1 MRRTGPKA
9 RSRSRKGRR
18 RRAKRVARVRV
29 VIGLLTFVG
38 VVAAGTL
45 LFLYVGVTTRF
56 DGRLWTLPSRVYS
69 DRLVLTTGARYSPA
83 QLAARLER
91 SGYAGTDRS
100 PGRPGQYR
108 QHPGGFD
115 VYSREFST
123 PDESEPARRFR
134 IRFDGS
140 RVKSINDGSGTTSAR
155 VVFEP
160 ELLATIYG
168 SRQEERSL
176 LRLNEVPRTFVGAV
190 LAAEDSDFYSHS
202 GLDFTGI
209 ARAAL
214 ANLRQGR
221 IVQGG
226 STITQQTV
234 KNLYLGQE
242 RTWWRKVREVALA
255 LILDARYEKDRI
267 LEVYLN
273 EVYFGQRGAVAICG
287 AQAAARFYFGRDLRD
302 LSLGEWATLAGLVRS
317 PGRYNPFA
325 HPERAV
331 ERRDQVLEAMQRL
344 GLATAPEVGAA
355 RSEPLQ
361 LASGGGGS
369 RAPYVADFLRAELAD
384 RFSLRTL
391 AEEGLTI
398 YTTLDTRIQHAAEEA
413 LSEGLER
420 LERERPAIGRQ
431 LAERSLQGAV
441 VVTRPATGAILALVG
456 GRDYRE
462 SQFNRAVQAHRQPG
476 SCFKPFVYAAGFE
489 KTQQEGRDGLTPAT
503 LLDDS
508 PVDLRVAGKHW
519 TPSNYDGEFRGPV
532 TARRALEESLNVPT
546 VRAAQIVGMQRIV
559 DTAHECG
566 IESFLAPL
574 PSLAL
579 GTEEV
584 TPLELAAAYGTFS
597 QLGSYRRPWLVR
609 TVVDAAGREL
619 ESGGTQPIQAITPQS
634 AYLVS
639 EILHGVFERGTARSA
654 AALGHRGWAAGK
666 TGTTDDTRDAW
677 FVGYDRDLLA
687 LVWVGYDDNA
697 RTGLTGATGAL
708 PIWVELMSRCS
719 AQHWSSPPPAP
730 EGLVTVGI
738 DPESGMRA
746 VSRCPLVIEEYF
758 VQGTQPKAACPL
770 HQGRFRRW
778 FKNLV
783 KRKKDVQEPAR

>member
-1 MRRTGPKA
+1 MARTGPKR

-18 RRAKRVARVRV
+18 RRAKRGARVRA
-29 VIGLLTFVG
+29 ILGLLTLVG

-69 DRLVLTTGARYSPA
+69 DRLVLTPGARYSPE

-108 QHPGGFD
+108 QHSGGFD

-140 RVKSINDGSGTTSAR
+140 RVRSINDGSGTTSAR

-160 ELLATIYG
+160 ELLTTIYG

-176 LRLNEVPRTFVGAV
+176 IRLEGVPRPFVGAV
-190 LAAEDSDFYSHS
+190 LAAEDADFYAHS

-214 ANLRQGR
+214 TNLRKGR

-242 RTWWRKVREVALA
+242 RTWWRKIREVALA
-255 LILDARYEKDRI
+255 LILDARYDKDRI

-302 LSLGEWATLAGLVRS
+302 LSLGEWATLAGLIRS

-325 HPERAV
+325 HPERAA
-331 ERRDQVLEAMQRL
+331 ERRDRVLAAMQRL
-344 GLATAPEVGAA
+344 GLATPAEVEAA
-355 RSEPLQ
+355 LSERLQ

-369 RAPYVADFLRAELAD
+369 QAPYVADFVRAELAE

-391 AEEGLTI
+391 SEEGLTI
-398 YTTLDTRIQHAAEEA
+398 YTTLNTRIQHSAEEV
-413 LSEGLER
+413 LGEGLER
-420 LERERPAIGRQ
+420 LERERPAIRRQ

-441 VVTRPATGAILALVG
+441 VVTHPATGAILALVG

-462 SQFNRAVQAHRQPG
+462 SQFNRAVQARRQPG
-476 SCFKPFVYAAGFE
+476 SCFKPFVFAAGFE
-489 KTQQEGRDGLTPAT
+489 KSQIEGRDGLTPAT

-508 PVDLRVAGKHW
+508 PVDLPAAGKRW
-519 TPSNYDGEFRGPV
+519 TPSNYDGDFRGPV

-546 VRAAQIVGMQRIV
+546 VRAAQLVGLQRIV
-559 DTAHECG
+559 ETAQGCG
-566 IESFLAPL
+566 IESPLAPL

-597 QLGSYRRPWLVR
+597 QQGSYQSPWLVR
-609 TVVDAAGREL
+609 TVVDAQGREL
-619 ESGGTQPIQAITPQS
+619 ESGGTESIQAITPQS

-639 EILHGVFERGTARSA
+639 EILHGVFVRGTARSA
-654 AALGHRGWAAGK
+654 AGLGYRDWAAGK

-697 RTGLTGATGAL
+697 RTGLSGATGAL
-708 PIWVELMSRCS
+708 PIWVELMNRCS
-719 AQHWSSPPPAP
+719 AQRWNSGPPAP
-730 EGLVTVGI
+730 DGLVTVGI

-746 VSRCPLVIEEYF
+746 VSRCPLVIEEHF
-758 VQGTQPKAACPL
+758 VAGTQPEAMCPL

-778 FKNLV
+778 LKNLGR
-783 KRKKDVQEPAR
+783 RKKEV